1 VSLPRELEERLRQ
14 LERETERL
22 RERVHELEQKNV
34 ELTRQNARLRELL
47 EKSRR
52 EGKRQAAPFS
62 KGGPKADPKRPG
74 RKPGARYGPK
84 SRRPIPKHVDEV
96 LEAKLPA
103 RCEHCGG
110 KLQQLGVRAQYQTDL
125 PPIRPHV
132 TRFDVAVGRCRRC
145 GRAAQGR
152 HPKQTSNALGAAASQ
167 LGPRALAVA
176 AELHTC
182 FGLPLGKV
190 SRLFETVFDL
200 PVTRGG
206 LCLALHRVGRAAAPT
221 RQALMAKV
229 RGSPVAASDETG
241 WKVGGWLQWLWAV
254 VTPDITVYSIQ
265 PGRGFEEAAR
275 ILGEDYG
282 GILLRDGWAPY
293 RQFVH
298 AGHQSCLTHLLRRC
312 HENLETAK
320 RGAARLPHAVRRVL
334 QDALALR
341 DRRDE
346 RQLSIHGLAVAT
358 GRLGARM
365 DRLLAWRPSDDEN
378 RKLLKH
384 LRNERSALFTFLLH
398 PEVEATNWWGEQ
410 AIRPAVV
417 TRKVCGGNRTW
428 RGAHTQERLMTV
440 HRTCHQQHVDF
451 HALIV
456 NLLRSPVPVVAR
468 QLLIPAGAR

>member
-1 VSLPRELEERLRQ
+1 
-14 LERETERL
+14 
-22 RERVHELEQKNV
+22 
-34 ELTRQNARLRELL
+34 
-47 EKSRR
+47 
-52 EGKRQAAPFS
+52 
-62 KGGPKADPKRPG
+62 
-74 RKPGARYGPK
+74 
-84 SRRPIPKHVDEV
+84 
-96 LEAKLPA
+96 
-103 RCEHCGG
+103 
-110 KLQQLGVRAQYQTDL
+110 
-125 PPIRPHV
+125 
-132 TRFDVAVGRCRRC
+132 
-145 GRAAQGR
+145 
-152 HPKQTSNALGAAASQ
+152 
-167 LGPRALAVA
+167 
-176 AELHTC
+176 
-182 FGLPLGKV
+182 
-190 SRLFETVFDL
+190 
-200 PVTRGG
+200 
-206 LCLALHRVGRAAAPT
+206 
-221 RQALMAKV
+221 
-229 RGSPVAASDETG
+229 
-241 WKVGGWLQWLWAV
+241 
-254 VTPDITVYSIQ
+254 
-265 PGRGFEEAAR
+265 
-275 ILGEDYG
+275 LGEDYG